1 MVWLTKSGWEVKGKT
16 AAKLRAKIRDTTKS
30 HNIPLE
36 MSLYL
41 SSYIAALQDRKQAD
55 AQTISN
61 LFTSLN
67 QLVNALTGL
76 ERILTTPIPFSY
88 SIHLWL
94 VSLIYCFALPFEI
107 WSALKWLTI
116 PATIIVSFAF
126 FGFLVAGE
134 EIENPFGYDRN
145 DLNLDHFTGHVIK
158 NELRAITSAP
168 PPIGGKILS
177 MRLGFPHIRPAF
189 LHHHHHRLK
198 LHRPFSTTSM
208 AATVVNKTAHPF
220 DKARLEA
227 LLNHR
232 FFYAPAFEIYGGV
245 AGLYDYGPPGSSLQ
259 ANIIAEW
266 RKHFIIEE
274 GMLELDTTIMTPA
287 PVFETSGH
295 VARFADWMVKD
306 TKTGDV
312 LRADHLVGGVLEAR
326 LAGDKE
332 ARGLAAA
339 PPSADKKKKK
349 KNAKAAVVKLDDDV
363 VKEYETILA
372 QVCQPFFP

>member
-1 MVWLTKSGWEVKGKT
+1 MEWLTKSGWEVKGKT

-41 SSYIAALQDRKQAD
+41 SSYIAALQNRKQAD

-67 QLVNALTGL
+67 QLVDALTGL

-116 PATIIVSFAF
+116 PATVIVSFAF

-145 DLNLDHFTGHVIK
+145 DLNLDHFTGHIIK

-168 PPIGGKILS
+168 PPNPS
-177 MRLGFPHIRPAF
+177 RWAF
-189 LHHHHHRLK
+189 AAENDSLV
-198 LHRPFSTTSM
+198 FTSSAERITPEVWM
-208 AATVVNKTAHPF
+208 QRGAVTMQ
-220 DKARLEA
+220 KAM
-227 LLNHR
+227 
-232 FFYAPAFEIYGGV
+232 
-245 AGLYDYGPPGSSLQ
+245 S
-259 ANIIAEW
+259 
-266 RKHFIIEE
+266 
-274 GMLELDTTIMTPA
+274 
-287 PVFETSGH
+287 
-295 VARFADWMVKD
+295 
-306 TKTGDV
+306 V
-312 LRADHLVGGVLEAR
+312 L
-326 LAGDKE
+326 
-332 ARGLAAA
+332 
-339 PPSADKKKKK
+339 
-349 KNAKAAVVKLDDDV
+349 
-363 VKEYETILA
+363 
-372 QVCQPFFP
+372 